1 MYNQTNISIRTRDT
15 HLGYGPNKFI
25 KLALSKKSISL
36 FGNGEERRDHIYIDD
51 LIAILFKCILYN
63 GTGIINAT
71 TGKVYSFLKI
81 ANLTN
86 KICKNKM
93 PIIKLKRIGP
103 MPHKGYRPFNN
114 TY

>member
-1 MYNQTNISIRTRDT
+1 M
-15 HLGYGPNKFI
+15 
-25 KLALSKKSISL
+25 
-36 FGNGEERRDHIYIDD
+36 
-51 LIAILFKCILYN
+51 YN

-114 TY
+114 TLLKKNFKEIQFKNMEKGIKNYINQIK

>member
-1 MYNQTNISIRTRDT
+1 M
-15 HLGYGPNKFI
+15 
-25 KLALSKKSISL
+25 
-36 FGNGEERRDHIYIDD
+36 
-51 LIAILFKCILYN
+51 YN

-114 TY
+114 TLLKKILKKYNLKIWKKVSKIILIKLNNENRSN